1 MSAQSPGPID
11 VSEYL
16 LASGPIASGYGRS
29 LALEDGTLEV
39 SSQLRA
45 DLLDTEAW
53 SDILAKFGRTMRV
66 AVALSDAQGNL
77 LGECHNAQAVWKL
90 IHDNASVWG
99 AGCPF
104 CITTSLPCSAVAEA
118 LRTGEA
124 VIVRDQAGLSHVA
137 VPLSLGT
144 QRLGAIVAGQVFD
157 RYPDSLTL
165 LRVAKDFD
173 VPAQQI
179 WDVARK
185 QAPVSRSILQASGD
199 LLRVLGQAFLQQ
211 RYAAIL
217 EANLTETNAR
227 FRLLVE
233 GARGYALFTVDP
245 TGYVTGWNR
254 GAERLLGFVESE
266 IVGRNFCCIFNAEDI
281 RNHLPESQLSK
292 ALHAGRAEDE
302 GWHVRGNRQQFWA
315 KLNITALAQE
325 AGTVRGFAILV
336 QDVTEQR
343 KIATLLEE
351 ARLERARVQERFIS
365 HVSHELRTPL
375 TAIYFFTTNVLDGLL
390 GKLTPDQHEH
400 LALALDN
407 VNQLKEMV
415 KDLLEITRVDTHK
428 LVIEPQHANPSK
440 LVADVL
446 NTCMTNASSKNI
458 SLKSDVA
465 LGLPFV
471 WADPVRVRQIL
482 TNLIENGIK
491 FTPEGG
497 TVAISV
503 QLLAEDGDC
512 LRLSVSDTGCGISPE
527 NCTLVFDRLAQVRRQ
542 RRSKSKRSGPGP
554 VHRQRAGI
562 HAGRPNLGGKSTG
575 KGQYLFLYS
584 ASIFSG

>member
-1 MSAQSPGPID
+1 
-11 VSEYL
+11 
-16 LASGPIASGYGRS
+16 
-29 LALEDGTLEV
+29 
-39 SSQLRA
+39 
-45 DLLDTEAW
+45 
-53 SDILAKFGRTMRV
+53 MRV

-233 GARGYALFTVDP
+233 GARGYALFTVDL
-245 TGYVTGWNR
+245 TGHVTSWNR

-266 IVGRNFCCIFNAEDI
+266 IVGRNFSCIFNAEDI
-281 RNHLPESQLSK
+281 RNHLPESQLQQSL
-292 ALHAGRAEDE
+292 ARRPGGR
-302 GWHVRGNRQQFWA
+302 
-315 KLNITALAQE
+315 
-325 AGTVRGFAILV
+325 
-336 QDVTEQR
+336 
-343 KIATLLEE
+343 
-351 ARLERARVQERFIS
+351 
-365 HVSHELRTPL
+365 
-375 TAIYFFTTNVLDGLL
+375 
-390 GKLTPDQHEH
+390 
-400 LALALDN
+400 
-407 VNQLKEMV
+407 
-415 KDLLEITRVDTHK
+415 
-428 LVIEPQHANPSK
+428 
-440 LVADVL
+440 
-446 NTCMTNASSKNI
+446 
-458 SLKSDVA
+458 
-465 LGLPFV
+465 
-471 WADPVRVRQIL
+471 
-482 TNLIENGIK
+482 
-491 FTPEGG
+491 
-497 TVAISV
+497 
-503 QLLAEDGDC
+503 
-512 LRLSVSDTGCGISPE
+512 
-527 NCTLVFDRLAQVRRQ
+527 
-542 RRSKSKRSGPGP
+542 
-554 VHRQRAGI
+554 
-562 HAGRPNLGGKSTG
+562 
-575 KGQYLFLYS
+575 
-584 ASIFSG
+584 